1 MFSKFIAFILLFA
14 GLYIVAV
21 FVLPVQAD
29 QYGDTELN
37 AKIRNIKDMSLSYAS
52 GSESPASLADKLMI
66 TGKSV
71 IDETTKTAD
80 HIQSTLTEKTEQAK
94 RAAESAQKAYD
105 AVEQAK
111 RDFQNLTNFSGSTQ
125 VSVSGSIR

>member
-1 MFSKFIAFILLFA
+1 M
-14 GLYIVAV
+14 
-21 FVLPVQAD
+21 
-29 QYGDTELN
+29 T
-37 AKIRNIKDMSLSYAS
+37 
-52 GSESPASLADKLMI
+52 
-66 TGKSV
+66 TGKDLV
-71 IDETTKTAD
+71 DETKQTTD

-125 VSVSGSIR
+125 VSVSGSTR